1 MTTDQLE
8 PGDCI
13 LSYTDG
19 ITEARTPDGE
29 FFGAER
35 LIDFTDRHAAE
46 TLRPEEMLS
55 RIVASVREH
64 RGSDELDDDATA
76 LMVRWDG
83 PDRAEPAAARA

>member
-1 MTTDQLE
+1 MKADQLE
-8 PGDCI
+8 PGDCV

-29 FFGAER
+29 FFGVER

-46 TLRPEEMLS
+46 SLRPEEVLS

-64 RGSDELDDDATA
+64 QGSGEMGDDATA

-83 PDRAEPAAARA
+83 PYRAESAAAWA